1 MYPDL
6 DETIKEALD
15 DAKTDETLDV
25 GILQQ
30 YHVVFPGTNSKLSMA
45 RRIMI
50 YNYDN
55 DLATPGYDSDE
66 RKVYYI
72 LEVGIKKVNY
82 LEAMK
87 LLRDVTAAIIKV
99 LRSSPKM
106 EAYREYMNVEKITP
120 EYDNALTVKKAHIQV
135 AFQVEENY
143 GIPEEEFD
151 EINVNVEVE

>member
-6 DETIKEALD
+6 DETIKKALD
-15 DAKTDETLDV
+15 DAKTDTELDV
-25 GILQQ
+25 SILAP
-30 YHVVFPGTNSKLSMA
+30 YAVVFPGTSAKTPQP

-55 DLATPGYDSDE
+55 DLITGGYDSDE

-72 LEVGIKKVNY
+72 LEIGIKKVKY

-87 LLRDVTAAIIKV
+87 LLRDVTTAIIKV
-99 LRSSPKM
+99 LRRSPVM
-106 EAYREYMNVEKITP
+106 ESYNDFMDVEKITP
-120 EYDNALTVKKAHIQV
+120 EYDSTLTVKKAHIQLGFRV
-135 AFQVEENY
+135 NEDY

-151 EINVNVEVE
+151 EIDMNVEVE

>member
-30 YHVVFPGTNSKLSMA
+30 YSVVFPGSNAKMPMA